1 MKTILQAMTE
11 KQVPRNSNFFSL
23 AGRLHTLIHK
33 GGINNNR
40 ELFSN
45 LKEILKNTTRKYIR
59 REYNNNLNWENA

>member
-45 LKEILKNTTRKYIR
+45 LKEILKNTAKMYI
-59 REYNNNLNWENA
+59 